1 MSTIDQRSYQ
11 NPRNVN
17 LQGQGSAR
25 GGILRFTGTNPSNP
39 VGGGTGDRGLYIN
52 TSGDLV
58 YANGSSTT
66 VLGSGGGGVA
76 SLDGAYDHGRSITV
90 DAGEIALNDA
100 TSGAAHTLA
109 INKTGAGSGN
119 LIDIDISAAHTGGVI
134 DINYGTGVA
143 ATGITFNAATDARTG
158 TDILFTDDSTG
169 THSNIRVNKSGSGT
183 SIAFE
188 YVGSYNGS
196 PAGQVFNIDLNASD
210 VLDTEVMQL
219 TTGSGDRGIMFDFN
233 FAHTDASTTSHVWD
247 IDMTGVFDSNVFD
260 FATSAACTGNV
271 FFLDMD
277 SGVAMTALHI
287 EGSGVRTQPLVE
299 IVSDS
304 TGSAQY
310 IDLDITGAGS
320 GNFIDVL
327 V

>member
-1 MSTIDQRSYQ
+1 MSTIDARSYQ

-17 LQGQGSAR
+17 LQGQGSGR

-39 VGGGTGDRGLYIN
+39 LGSEAADRGLYVN

-58 YANGSSTT
+58 WVSGSGTT
-66 VLGSGGGGVA
+66 SVLGTEGGGAG
-76 SLDGAYDHGRSITV
+76 SLDGAYDQGRSITV

-100 TSGAAHTLA
+100 SSGAAHTFA

-188 YVGSYNGS
+188 YVGSYN
-196 PAGQVFNIDLNASD
+196 
-210 VLDTEVMQL
+210 
-219 TTGSGDRGIMFDFN
+219 
-233 FAHTDASTTSHVWD
+233 
-247 IDMTGVFDSNVFD
+247 
-260 FATSAACTGNV
+260 
-271 FFLDMD
+271 
-277 SGVAMTALHI
+277 
-287 EGSGVRTQPLVE
+287 
-299 IVSDS
+299 
-304 TGSAQY
+304 
-310 IDLDITGAGS
+310 
-320 GNFIDVL
+320 
-327 V
+327 